1 MSGQSGGYRL
11 HLSTL
16 NEQLTCKLCRGYF
29 IDATTIIECLHSF
42 CRSCIIKY
50 LENNKY
56 CPICEVQVHKSKPL
70 LNIRPDHTLQDIV
83 YKLVPGCYQ
92 NEMRCRREF
101 YSKHPDAKSQA
112 SSPESRGEPIESHI
126 YSLDESLSLSLEY
139 YIPST
144 KDQGEGDKESTA
156 KTLPRRYLRCPA
168 AVTISHLQKLIRAKY
183 GLSEAHRV
191 DIMYKEEPLCGNYT
205 LMDVM
210 YIYHWRRK
218 VPLHLSYRIFESS
231 PKRLKLSEDNHMYE
245 KILSNTRVD
254 SIEVKR
260 EQSEKREWKE
270 VQLKISETGVMS
282 VTNISS
288 FEKKSASNGDGNSEE
303 LITIDKNVGKIEK
316 MPEGE
321 KEENNEAPILESLIK
336 KEDLDKSNVETLLST
351 TIPNTEVTES
361 SQNFLF
367 TQETRTVFAK
377 SEYNKNIDGSESQK
391 LNPLPMLVENPSKV
405 VTRFDTEGE
414 SLVAQTQKANNQSKV
429 KNSSI
434 QDSSQLKN
442 RQECT
447 TSSTKKAESRVM
459 NTNNN
464 LISADTKGNQ
474 SQKENSKNSGKE
486 IRSASTSV
494 EIKQNVPNSML
505 SFQPKV
511 GQVNNTY
518 SKKIPK
524 EKKGTLINS
533 RKLDSK
539 IVPEQSKSDVKPL
552 AYFPITKS
560 QATATVSLTKL
571 ATTVVSSPHSTT
583 MSTQAVN
590 TPVSIPQGGCLFVS
604 APQMTT
610 CVVSTTT
617 TISSIRSPSAAN
629 KSIPPSPQRLDC
641 QPAKLVNSKPDST
654 ATLKSDSTVQKVL
667 LVKNNNNNLP
677 TTSQSLASIGL
688 NISTTL
694 PGSVE
699 MSPNVSH
706 AVQNLVSTS
715 HAKSNESKG
724 ENSLKIGS
732 PSGRQG
738 PAPSDIQMVTQSL
751 NAHSGS
757 SPISNSPRL
766 SSSQTSTG
774 TKRTSSQSAI
784 EITSIYTVPPCP
796 DAIPISLMPTKP
808 SVRKHEIIAK
818 GTNLNEI
825 CAKIGESSKEKIKA
839 ATRSK
844 PEIPNLLKIT
854 KKTSVDS
861 NKCIPNVPSI
871 PIYTSGQNI
880 IPSEDKPN
888 ASIGKETPKTGSV
901 VSTSQSVPTSV
912 SLQKGCSIKKQSLPV
927 GYKTLRDPPKSWNP
941 TLSKNNYVA
950 ARNQAKEMQTQSQ
963 GLTASDGNH
972 AKPITSKPAKIFKMR
987 NMPRYLGNPS
997 SGVKRMYGVS
1007 NESKDKDQTVQNPA
1021 KNSSLSMMTIDP
1033 KTLSP
1038 IVSSANS
1045 TIVTPPPYSPTARS
1059 YQNTQFSRDMCR
1071 NPGSPISPR
1080 NSPIN
1085 MLSTNPFIPSP
1096 TLNTNPKLIYTHF
1109 PPPYPDTSRFPNPL
1123 IRSPIGIP
1131 SHSAFHSSLPASINK
1146 YQRCN
1151 YLPAAAGYTTAPPPP
1166 TIQKILPSMHSS
1178 PKSPKS
1184 TSITNSSIFPMGKS
1198 EVQLSTRVENIAL
1211 HLAKNAA
1218 QQELN
1223 IFNLS
1228 KTGNPTTN
1236 NFPNLLTTT
1245 TVTLVTSSGFTLTDT
1260 LPNVTT
1266 QATVKS
1272 KSQLE
1277 IKVSETES
1285 PKQKSKEPE
1294 TVVLE
1299 SAVEPPLTPKVKSC
1313 EGDAEAKE
1321 EKDIEKKK
1329 KTLTKINGDVA
1340 TQNTSPAE
1348 KAEKEQKPSK
1358 NTEASS
1364 VSAEIKQLNLK
1375 EVEKPE
1381 KQVEINS
1388 EKMSNE
1394 AKSEDM
1400 VRKTGEPIQGKKS
1413 DVQRNKPES

>member
-50 LENNKY
+50 LESNKY

-101 YSKHPDAKSQA
+101 YSKHPDARSQA

-139 YIPST
+139 YIPSS
-144 KDQGEGDKESTA
+144 KDQGEGDKESAA

-168 AVTISHLQKLIRAKY
+168 AVTIFHLQKLIRAKY

-303 LITIDKNVGKIEK
+303 LITIDKNVDKVEK
-316 MPEGE
+316 MPEVE
-321 KEENNEAPILESLIK
+321 KEEKNEAPILESLIK
-336 KEDLDKSNVETLLST
+336 KEEPDKSNVETLLST
-351 TIPNTEVTES
+351 TIPHTEVTES
-361 SQNFLF
+361 SKNFSF
-367 TQETRTVFAK
+367 TQETRMVSSK
-377 SEYNKNIDGSESQK
+377 SEGSKNTDCSESQK
-391 LNPLPMLVENPSKV
+391 PVPMLVENSSKV

-414 SLVAQTQKANNQSKV
+414 SLVSQTPKANNQSKV
-429 KNSSI
+429 KNSST
-434 QDSSQLKN
+434 QDSSQVKN

-447 TSSTKKAESRVM
+447 TSSTKKADSRLV

-464 LISADTKGNQ
+464 LISTETKGNPN
-474 SQKENSKNSGKE
+474 QKENSKNSGKE
-486 IRSASTSV
+486 IKSASTSI
-494 EIKQNVPNSML
+494 ETKQIVPNSIL

-524 EKKGTLINS
+524 EKKTMLLNS

-539 IVPEQSKSDVKPL
+539 TAPEQSKSDVKPL

-583 MSTQAVN
+583 MATQAVN
-590 TPVSIPQGGCLFVS
+590 TFVSMPQGGCLFVS

-610 CVVSTTT
+610 CVLSTTT
-617 TISSIRSPSAAN
+617 TMSSIRSPPTVN
-629 KSIPPSPQRLDC
+629 KSILPSPQRLDC
-641 QPAKLVNSKPDST
+641 QSTKPVDSKADST
-654 ATLKSDSTVQKVL
+654 ATLKSDSTGQKVF
-667 LVKNNNNNLP
+667 LVKNNNNNPP

-694 PGSVE
+694 PDSVA
-699 MSPNVSH
+699 MSPSVSH
-706 AVQNLVSTS
+706 AVQNLVSVSQT
-715 HAKSNESKG
+715 KSTESKG

-732 PSGRQG
+732 SSGRQG
-738 PAPSDIQMVTQSL
+738 PAPSDIQMVAQSL
-751 NAHSGS
+751 SAHSGS

-766 SSSQTSTG
+766 SSSQTLTG
-774 TKRTSSQSAI
+774 TKRTSSQSGI

-796 DAIPISLMPTKP
+796 DAIPISLMPMKP
-808 SVRKHEIIAK
+808 TVRKNEIIAK

-844 PEIPNLLKIT
+844 PELPNLLKIT

-861 NKCIPNVPSI
+861 SKCIPNVPNI
-871 PIYTSGQNI
+871 PVYTSSQNL
-880 IPSEDKPN
+880 IPSEEKPN
-888 ASIGKETPKTGSV
+888 ASVAKETPKIGSV

-912 SLQKGCSIKKQSLPV
+912 SLQKGCSIKKQSQPV

-963 GLTASDGNH
+963 GISASDGNH
-972 AKPITSKPAKIFKMR
+972 TKPITSKPAKIFKMR

-1007 NESKDKDQTVQNPA
+1007 NESKDKDQTVQNPP

-1038 IVSSANS
+1038 IVSSANAP
-1045 TIVTPPPYSPTARS
+1045 IVTPPPYSPTARS

-1096 TLNTNPKLIYTHF
+1096 TLTTNPKLIYTHF

-1184 TSITNSSIFPMGKS
+1184 TSINNSPMFPVGKS
-1198 EVQLSTRVENIAL
+1198 EAQLPTRVENIAL

-1228 KTGNPTTN
+1228 KTGNPASN

-1245 TVTLVTSSGFTLTDT
+1245 TVTLVTSAGFASTDT

-1266 QATVKS
+1266 QTTARS
-1272 KSQLE
+1272 KPQLE
-1277 IKVSETES
+1277 VKVSETES
-1285 PKQKSKEPE
+1285 PKLKSKEPE

-1299 SAVEPPLTPKVKSC
+1299 STQGSPLTPKVKSC
-1313 EGDAEAKE
+1313 EDDSEAKE
-1321 EKDIEKKK
+1321 EKDVEKKK
-1329 KTLTKINGDVA
+1329 KTLTKVNGDVA

-1348 KAEKEQKPSK
+1348 KTEKEQKLSK

-1364 VSAEIKQLNLK
+1364 VSTEIKQSNLK
-1375 EVEKPE
+1375 ELEKPE
-1381 KQVEINS
+1381 KQVEINT
-1388 EKMSNE
+1388 EKMSTE
-1394 AKSEDM
+1394 AKSEDA
-1400 VRKTGEPIQGKKS
+1400 VRKMAEPIQGKKS